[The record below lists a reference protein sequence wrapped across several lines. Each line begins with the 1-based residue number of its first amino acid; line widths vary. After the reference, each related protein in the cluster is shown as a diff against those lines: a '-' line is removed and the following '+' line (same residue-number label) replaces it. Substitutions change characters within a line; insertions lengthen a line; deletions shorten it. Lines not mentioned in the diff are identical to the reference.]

1 MNSIVCLSLFCLF
14 SLGLSISLFIYL
26 SIYLSV
32 DIYLSTS
39 TDRDKTFMPNS
50 AVPLGACVCVCV
62 LLPTWSVLYEVCKK
76 VPSQSE
82 APCMGA
88 FLSLLRYDDHAVA
101 DAKTMRV

>member
-50 AVPLGACVCVCV
+50 AVPLGACVCVCSYQHGLYFTRSARKFPHSRR
-62 LLPTWSVLYEVCKK
+62 LLVWGRFYLC
-76 VPSQSE
+76 
-82 APCMGA
+82 
-88 FLSLLRYDDHAVA
+88 
-101 DAKTMRV
+101 

>member
-1 MNSIVCLSLFCLF
+1 MNSLVCLSLFCLF

-50 AVPLGACVCVCV
+50 AVPLGACVCVCALTNMV
-62 LLPTWSVLYEVCKK
+62 CTLRGLQESSLTVGGSLYGGVSISAEI
-76 VPSQSE
+76 
-82 APCMGA
+82 
-88 FLSLLRYDDHAVA
+88 
-101 DAKTMRV
+101 